1 MGLIKLSSK
10 HIWEKKHIGTIDY
23 VTKWVKARALETNII
38 VIIARFIYECIFTR
52 FGCPL
57 TLVIDQK
64 VHFINDVI
72 KHLT

>member
-1 MGLIKLSSK
+1 MLASTFG
-10 HIWEKKHIGTIDY
+10 KKSILGTIDY
-23 VTKWVKARALETNII
+23 VTQWVKARALETNII

>member
-1 MGLIKLSSK
+1 M
-10 HIWEKKHIGTIDY
+10 GTIDY